1 MAVTPRRPV
10 AMIVDDEEDDE
21 TSTVS
26 VDDQLYANMPVV
38 SKNAIPIDAL
48 VQYVKDRKAGDNKL
62 YSVEFKVSPRSRV
75 DIFQGEFEVEGR
87 YFSKFV

>member
-75 DIFQGEFEVEGR
+75 VIFQGEFEVEVR